1 MLSVAAKVERIV
13 MDSQFLV
20 EGLRRNLINL
30 SELARQLQPQLETDL
45 WKPVGQA
52 AVVMALRRVTK
63 RLPAVEQP
71 AAAPQQKTGELT
83 TRTDLIEYTYR
94 LSDTLAASQRQLL
107 ERMTAIDSAFVMVTR
122 GVNEL
127 MVICNRAAQFVVEE
141 VFAGQCLRA
150 RQDGLTALT
159 LHFNGGQRCS
169 PGIYQSILSQLAWEQ
184 IQLVNLICTY
194 TELTLLLEPNQ
205 TEAAFKL
212 LTRMPAR

>member
-1 MLSVAAKVERIV
+1 MLSVAARVERIV

-63 RLPAVEQP
+63 RLPAVDRP
-71 AAAPQQKTGELT
+71 AAAPGQKTGELT
-83 TRTDLIEYTYR
+83 TRTDLSEYTYR
-94 LSDTLAASQRQLL
+94 QSDTLAAGHRLLL
-107 ERMTAIDSAFVMVTR
+107 ERMAVMDSAFVMVTR

-127 MVICNRAAQFVVEE
+127 MVICNRSAQPVVEE

-159 LHFNGGQRCS
+159 LHFNGGQRCG
-169 PGIYQSILSQLAWEQ
+169 PGTYQSILSQLAWEQ

-194 TELTLLLEPNQ
+194 TELTLLMEPGQ
-205 TEAAFKL
+205 TAAAYKL
-212 LTRMPAR
+212 LAQTQA

>member
-1 MLSVAAKVERIV
+1 MLSVAARVERIV

-63 RLPAVEQP
+63 RLPAVDRP
-71 AAAPQQKTGELT
+71 AAATGQKTGELT
-83 TRTDLIEYTYR
+83 TRTDLSEYTYR
-94 LSDTLAASQRQLL
+94 QSDTLAAGHRQLL
-107 ERMTAIDSAFVMVTR
+107 ERMAVMDSAFVMVTR

-127 MVICNRAAQFVVEE
+127 MVICNRSAQPVVEE

-159 LHFNGGQRCS
+159 LHFHGGQRS
-169 PGIYQSILSQLAWEQ
+169 GPGIYQSILSQLAWEQ

-194 TELTLLLEPNQ
+194 TELTLLMEPGQ
-205 TEAAFKL
+205 TAAAYKL
-212 LTRMPAR
+212 LAQTQA